1 MNFFDRVRAVKKS
14 PELWLLEDRW
24 FVAATYF
31 VGVSEGDPSKPLN
44 GFDDWAKA
52 RMGRSATSHAWQ
64 SVLFEKV
71 NGQPQVT
78 RCLDLDEELN
88 QQALELLYD
97 LLLDFEKGRQ

>member
-44 GFDDWAKA
+44 GFADWAKA
-52 RMGRSATSHAWQ
+52 RMGRSQRPAASH
-64 SVLFEKV
+64 SM
-71 NGQPQVT
+71 P
-78 RCLDLDEELN
+78 
-88 QQALELLYD
+88 
-97 LLLDFEKGRQ
+97 